1 MLVWTHEDL
10 FYFPT
15 VTTAEDFANL
25 MVATKD
31 RNQVVQIHR
40 VSLQRFPSDESLLK
54 KLSDLF
60 PDPRERDQM
69 LGEDGLPSH
78 TWVCL
83 PLFGSAPREELER
96 RESLQQQIL
105 SLFKTDFVRADN
117 VPGPDFGLL
126 EGCVKRF
133 CDSLSGRAHEHGYRA
148 REEDWWVP

>member
-15 VTTAEDFANL
+15 ITTADEFANL
-25 MVATKD
+25 MIATTD
-31 RNQVVQIHR
+31 SRQVVPIHR
-40 VSLQRFPSDESLLK
+40 VSLQRFPTDEALLK

-60 PDPRERDQM
+60 PNPAERDQM

-83 PLFGSAPREELER
+83 PLFGSASRDELER
-96 RESLQQQIL
+96 RENLQKHIL
-105 SLFKTDFVRADN
+105 NVFKADFVRADN
-117 VPGPDFGLL
+117 VPAPNFSLV

-133 CDSLSGRAHEHGYRA
+133 CDGLSGRVHEHGYRA